1 MLCQHQESCQHM
13 KNNRA
18 FTLIELLIVIAII
31 ALLVGILLP
40 SLAKAREAARAVV
53 CGSTQRQL
61 AAGQLVYAND
71 WKDFFAGP
79 NTSGADG
86 QVTTPSPY
94 VFTTRGDM
102 PTSTHDW
109 ISPTMGGG
117 VLSANRAERTKQIF
131 ETYGC
136 AATRFANDQVYSA
149 SSNPVADRN
158 EFEAML
164 AERGVRQI
172 SHLSPSSFHYFASSS
187 AASRRRH
194 RSPSGTLVLLK
205 FDAFQTPARV
215 PDRYLPRLDFV
226 GVQAANKVLA
236 ADGTRYFDYAAG
248 VLDFDPDPN
257 PNIFGSFTES
267 SPTFHG
273 STAYGRG
280 RAGGASGINWR
291 LSFRHGNQTM
301 KVVYFDGHVGQMTAK
316 QAWTDATPW
325 YPGGSIYTVGNGTP
339 ESQSFHQAGQVLP

>member
-1 MLCQHQESCQHM
+1 MSTTREHSGPTER
-13 KNNRA
+13 NRQA

-40 SLAKAREAARAVV
+40 SLAKAREAARAIV
-53 CGSTQRQL
+53 CGSTLRQL
-61 AAGQLVYAND
+61 GAAQFVYAND
-71 WKDFFAGP
+71 WKDFYAGP

-86 QVTTPSPY
+86 QAPGTSPY

-136 AATRFANDQVYSA
+136 AATRFANDRVYAQSA
-149 SSNPVADRN
+149 NPVPDRT
-158 EFEAML
+158 EFEQVL
-164 AERGVRQI
+164 AERGVRQV
-172 SHLSPSSFHYFASSS
+172 SHLSPSAFHYFASAT
-187 AASRRRH
+187 AAARRRH
-194 RSPSGTLVLLK
+194 QGPTGSLIILK
-205 FDAFQTPARV
+205 YDAFGTPVRV
-215 PDRYLPRLDFV
+215 HDRFLPRLDFV
-226 GVQAANKVLA
+226 GTQPGNKVLA
-236 ADGTRYFDYAAG
+236 ADGTRYYDYSQG

-267 SPTFHG
+267 SPTFHR

-280 RAGGASGINWR
+280 VVGGASGINWR
-291 LSFRHGNQTM
+291 LSFRHANNTM
-301 KVVYFDGHVGQMTAK
+301 KVAYFDGHVGQMTSK
-316 QAWTDATPW
+316 QAWEDATPW
-325 YPGGSIYTVGNGTP
+325 YPGGSIYVGANGTP
-339 ESQSFHQAGQVLP
+339 ESQSFHTAGQVLP